1 MVSIDWRRDLVD
13 ISTRKD
19 FSDFAEN
26 RSISGTRGRGLM
38 SYVGKDSEVLRPSP
52 HILPVQTNRFDF
64 LGTVLKSLF
73 TENAS

>member
-1 MVSIDWRRDLVD
+1 MVSIDWQRDLVD

-26 RSISGTRGRGLM
+26 RSISGTRGRSLM
-38 SYVGKDSEVLRPSP
+38 SSVGKDSEVLRHPP
-52 HILPVQTNRFDF
+52 HIIPVQTNGFDF
-64 LGTVLKSLF
+64 LCTVLKSLF